1 MRAGAEMEGAAVTAE
16 EAAIRIPVQRG
27 ILTIGYRPKQKGRSG
42 GETAV

>member
-1 MRAGAEMEGAAVTAE
+1 MRTGAEMEEAAVTAE